1 MPRPL
6 DQSVPAEAVPLPRYL
21 QIMLTLRD
29 RIQSGTYPVQAL
41 MPTEAELCAEFAV
54 SRYTVREALRRLA
67 EQGLVARRKGAG
79 TLVVSAE
86 PRPTFSHS
94 MRSLTELFEY
104 ALTTTFEIEA
114 IAPSR
119 VGAAEA
125 GQLGCTPG
133 EQWLR
138 VTGLRRVH
146 PGGLPICHTTV
157 LVHPRF
163 AWLAPEM
170 PGCRG
175 PLYALVE
182 RRAGVPV
189 AEAVQTARAMA
200 MPPEV
205 AVRLGEAPGGCALRM
220 ERRYLDAA
228 GETMVMSLNL
238 HPAGRFSYS
247 MRIRRDGLA

>member
-6 DQSVPAEAVPLPRYL
+6 DQPAPAEAGPLPRYL

-29 RIQSGTYPVQAL
+29 RIQAGTYPVQTL
-41 MPTEAELCAEFAV
+41 MSTEAELCAEFAV
-54 SRYTVREALRRLA
+54 SRYTVREALRRLT
-67 EQGLVARRKGAG
+67 EQGLVVRRKGAG
-79 TLVVSAE
+79 TLVISAE
-86 PRPTFSHS
+86 ARPVFSHS

-104 ALTTTFEIEA
+104 ALTTTFEIET
-114 IAPSR
+114 IARSR
-119 VGAAEA
+119 VSEMEAER
-125 GQLGCTPG
+125 LGCPAG
-133 EQWLR
+133 EEWLR
-138 VTGLRRVH
+138 VTGLRRVR
-146 PGGLPICHTTV
+146 PSGQPICHTTV
-157 LVHPRF
+157 LVHDRF

-175 PLYALVE
+175 PIYALVE

-189 AEAVQTARAMA
+189 AEAVQTARAMS
-200 MPPEV
+200 MPPEI
-205 AVRLGEAPGGCALRM
+205 AARLGEKPGGCAMRM

-228 GETMVMSLNL
+228 GDTMLMSLNL